1 MRIKNFGRNFI
12 AIFMVVLTFVSSTSV
27 GAAEK
32 TARLRNCLENDHMY
46 FVLTPDVLGKTSL
59 KGRDDKFIAFT
70 GIIRYSSVNAGNHK
84 EITVYGDNIGVTVD
98 TSAASV
104 INMVSQLKLGD
115 RVTVYGQVDGS
126 EVDAEHLI
134 INPENEP
141 KILSYV
147 FYPDKAYDEI
157 TITDLA
163 RDGHVSFKLP
173 SSWDND
179 YVKGRLTNNDV
190 NGYQFFLN
198 AIYPQ
203 NLNYPEN
210 FYMFYFPY
218 ETYLDKV
225 KKNMDSFDI
234 EDIEELVID
243 NILQDLS
250 GNFKIDITTMKL
262 PDGSKYD
269 YCSTVYRPADG
280 NDYRLEFL
288 FKNDSKGF
296 VCMLYL
302 YYPNDYA
309 VNHLQD
315 VAYVVQTLQVS

>member
-1 MRIKNFGRNFI
+1 MFYKGMLRKCI
-12 AIFMVVLTFVSSTSV
+12 AVLLVILTFVFNVSV
-27 GAAEK
+27 GGAEK

-59 KGRDDKFIAFT
+59 KGRDDQFLAFT
-70 GIIRYSSVNAGNHK
+70 GIIRYSSVESNHK
-84 EITVYGDNIGVTVD
+84 KVTVYGDNIGVEVD
-98 TSAASV
+98 TSASSV
-104 INMVSQLKLGD
+104 IGMVGQLKLGD
-115 RVTVYGQVDGS
+115 YVTVYGQVDGS
-126 EVDAEHLI
+126 EVDAEHLV
-134 INPENEP
+134 INPEKAPE
-141 KILSYV
+141 ILSYV
-147 FYPDKAYDEI
+147 FYPDKAYDEV
-157 TITDLA
+157 TVTDLA
-163 RDGHVSFKLP
+163 RDGHVSFRLP
-173 SSWDND
+173 ASWDNE

-190 NGYQFFLN
+190 NGYRFFLN

-234 EDIEELVID
+234 EDIEELVIQ
-243 NILQDLS
+243 NIMQPLS
-250 GNFKIDITTMKL
+250 GDFKVDISTMTL
-262 PDGSKYD
+262 SDGKKFD
-269 YCSTVYRPADG
+269 YCSTVYKPADG

-288 FKNDSKGF
+288 FKHDSKGF

-315 VAYVVQTLQVS
+315 VAYVVQTLQN

>member
-1 MRIKNFGRNFI
+1 MLYKKIGIKII
-12 AIFMVVLTFVSSTSV
+12 AVFMAILTFVSGASV

-32 TARLRNCLENDHMY
+32 TARLRDCLENDHMY

-59 KGRDDKFIAFT
+59 KTRDDKFIAFT
-70 GIIRYSSVNAGNHK
+70 GTIKYSSVNASNHK
-84 EITVYGDNIGVTVD
+84 EITVYGDSTGVQVD
-98 TSAASV
+98 TNFPSV

-126 EVDAEHLI
+126 EVDAEHLV
-134 INPENEP
+134 INPEKAPE
-141 KILSYV
+141 ILSYV
-147 FYPDKAYDEI
+147 FYPDKAYDEV
-157 TITDLA
+157 TVTDLA
-163 RDGHVSFKLP
+163 RDGHVSFRLP
-173 SSWDND
+173 ASWDNE

-234 EDIEELVID
+234 EDIEELVIQ
-243 NILQDLS
+243 NIMQPLS
-250 GNFKIDITTMKL
+250 GDFKVDISTMTL
-262 PDGSKYD
+262 SDGKKFD
-269 YCSTVYRPADG
+269 YCSTVYKPADG

-288 FKNDSKGF
+288 FNHDSKGF

-315 VAYVVQTLQVS
+315 VAYVVQTLQN

>member
-1 MRIKNFGRNFI
+1 MIYKKIGVKII
-12 AIFMVVLTFVSSTSV
+12 AVFMAVLTFVSNISV

-32 TARLRNCLENDHMY
+32 TARLRDCLENDHLY

-59 KGRDDKFIAFT
+59 KSRDDKYIAFT
-70 GIIRYSSVNAGNHK
+70 GNIKYSSVKSDNYK
-84 EITVYGDNIGVTVD
+84 EIVVYGDSTGVQVD
-98 TSAASV
+98 TSFSYV

-126 EVDAEHLI
+126 EVDAEHLV
-134 INPENEP
+134 INPDKEP
-141 KILSYV
+141 DILSYV
-147 FYPDKAYDEI
+147 FYPDKVYDEE
-157 TITDLA
+157 TVTDLA
-163 RDGHVSFKLP
+163 RDGHVQFKLP
-173 SSWDND
+173 SSWND
-179 YVKGRLTNNDV
+179 EYVMGRLTNNDV
-190 NGYQFFLN
+190 NGYQFFLS

-234 EDIEELVID
+234 EDIEKMVID
-243 NILQDLS
+243 NILLKDSDVDISSIKLS
-250 GNFKIDITTMKL
+250 
-262 PDGSKYD
+262 DGTKFD
-269 YCSTVYRPADG
+269 YCSTVYKPADG

-288 FKNDSKGF
+288 FKHDSKGF

-315 VAYVVQTLQVS
+315 VAYVVQTLQN

>member
-1 MRIKNFGRNFI
+1 MHLKNFGRNLI
-12 AIFMVVLTFVSSTSV
+12 AIFMVILTFVSSTSV
-27 GAAEK
+27 GAAQK

-59 KGRDDKFIAFT
+59 KSRDDKFLAFT
-70 GIIRYSSVNAGNHK
+70 GTIRYSSVNSKNYK
-84 EITVYGDNIGVTVD
+84 EITVYGDSIGVQVD

-126 EVDAEHLI
+126 EVDAEHLV
-134 INPENEP
+134 INPEKEP
-141 KILSYV
+141 DILSYV
-147 FYPDKAYDEI
+147 FYPDKAYDEVQV
-157 TITDLA
+157 TDLA
-163 RDGHVSFKLP
+163 RDGHVTFRLP
-173 SSWDND
+173 SDWDND

-225 KKNMDSFDI
+225 KKDMDAFDI
-234 EDIEELVID
+234 EDIEELVIN
-243 NILQDLS
+243 NILQPLS
-250 GNFKIDITTMKL
+250 DDFKIDITTMKL
-262 PDGSKYD
+262 ADGAKFD

-288 FKNDSKGF
+288 FKYDQKGF

-309 VNHLQD
+309 VNHLKD
-315 VAYVVQTLQVS
+315 VAYVVQTLELS